1 MNSRAIANMLHI
13 SKDAVSK
20 YVDKYT
26 KKRKELLRMHP
37 DIDVTEIIPA
47 FSKKPAY
54 DSSNRV
60 PFP

>member
-1 MNSRAIANMLHI
+1 MLHI